1 MYYQI
6 SPSPIL
12 TTCINYIVLYVHCIF
27 NYYLPYFVLY
37 MYSIY
42 TEVISGI
49 RDDVLEPL
57 LLSPIS
63 SPPSSF
69 KEVVKSVIG
78 DIEVVLNGKHV
89 DLKASIAK
97 YFRALA
103 LEYFDEAVDSYPLL
117 RFVSF
122 STSQK
127 QCGSQVLFNHIY
139 TNTESASKLIDLLQN
154 ISVAVSVIKQVC
166 I

>member
-6 SPSPIL
+6 SPSPTL
-12 TTCINYIVLYVHCIF
+12 TTCINYIVLYTV
-27 NYYLPYFVLY
+27 YLIIICLILY
-37 MYSIY
+37 CTCTLY

-103 LEYFDEAVDSYPLL
+103 LEYFDEAVDSFPIL

-122 STSQK
+122 SNSQK

>member
-6 SPSPIL
+6 SPSPTL
-12 TTCINYIVLYVHCIF
+12 TTCINYIVLYAV
-27 NYYLPYFVLY
+27 YLTIICLILY
-37 MYSIY
+37 CTCTLY

-103 LEYFDEAVDSYPLL
+103 LEYFDEAVDSFPIL

>member
-6 SPSPIL
+6 SPSPTL
-12 TTCINYIVLYVHCIF
+12 TTCKNYIVLYTV
-27 NYYLPYFVLY
+27 YLTIICLILY
-37 MYSIY
+37 CTCTLY

-117 RFVSF
+117 RFISF

>member
-1 MYYQI
+1 MHI
-6 SPSPIL
+6 CLIL
-12 TTCINYIVLYVHCIF
+12 YCTCTLY
-27 NYYLPYFVLY
+27 
-37 MYSIY
+37 
-42 TEVISGI
+42 TDVISDI

-69 KEVVKSVIG
+69 KEVVKSVIS

-89 DLKASIAK
+89 DLKVSIAK

-103 LEYFDEAVDSYPLL
+103 LEFFDEALDSIPLL
-117 RFVSF
+117 RSVSL

-154 ISVAVSVIKQVC
+154 ISVAVSVIKQVH
-166 I
+166 IKLFVIE